1 MKRLEDRVA
10 VVTGAG
16 SGIGRATS
24 QELSRR
30 GCHLALADLDAEA
43 LEETRRTLQG
53 RGKATT
59 HLVDVS
65 KLEDMQRLARETVD
79 AHERVEI
86 LVNNA
91 GVGVAGTFQEQ
102 SLEDFEW
109 LFGINFWGVV
119 YGCKLFLPQLL
130 EADEAHIVNISSIFG
145 VVGMP
150 LNSSYCASKF
160 AVRGLSESL
169 RVELA
174 DSSVGVTSVHPGGI
188 ATNIAARSRYPE
200 GTEIGGA
207 RARVVELF
215 RKMMPP
221 ERAAEHIVTAI
232 RKDAPRCVIT
242 REAHLL
248 DMSQRLSPQLTGA
261 LLGKTWR
268 RVVDR
273 LSR

>member
-1 MKRLEDRVA
+1 VA
-10 VVTGAG
+10 IVTGAS

-30 GCHLALADLDAEA
+30 GCHLALVDVDAEG
-43 LEETRRTLQG
+43 LDETRGSLQG
-53 RGKATT
+53 RGRATT
-59 HLVDVS
+59 HVVDVA
-65 KLEDMQRLARETVD
+65 KLEDMQRLVRETID

-86 LVNNA
+86 LINNA

-119 YGCKLFLPQLL
+119 YGCKLFLPHLL
-130 EADEAHIVNISSIFG
+130 AADEGHIVNISSIFG

-174 DSSVGVTSVHPGGI
+174 DSNVGVTSVHPGGI
-188 ATNIAARSRYPE
+188 ATNIAAKSRYPKD
-200 GTEIGGA
+200 TDLAGA
-207 RARVVELF
+207 RSRVVELF

-221 ERAAEHIVTAI
+221 EQAAKQIVTAI

-248 DMSQRLSPQLTGA
+248 DMSQRLSPTLTGA
-261 LLGKTWR
+261 VLGKTWR